1 MEKKRTLK
9 SAEELAE
16 EEISKHTGI
25 NIEEVHAFM
34 NYEEYAVEFVKAHLR
49 TPEQKKWLDEQ
60 DLSILD
66 VFHGSFGAVA
76 GQEEYIEQ
84 MLNDWNKKL
93 GRKHFGF

>member
-1 MEKKRTLK
+1 MVKRKEHIK
-9 SAEELAE
+9 SADEIAE

-34 NYEEYAVEFVKAHLR
+34 NYEEHAVEFVKAHLR

-60 DLSILD
+60 DLSIED
-66 VFHGSFGAVA
+66 VFNGRFGA
-76 GQEEYIEQ
+76 GQEEYVEK
-84 MLNDWNKKL
+84 MFDEWNTKL